1 MDLEG
6 ITLREVGERQI
17 LSSLAGKADDPPSA
31 LANPAATPDTEV
43 TPRRCVTQDTEVTPD
58 TDVTPDTEVTPDTDV
73 TPDTEVTRTRSLGV
87 GARLTAWLGGNA
99 TAGRAR
105 ERPARTLLGEAPRP
119 QPPGTCFPSHPRVQK
134 GLVDRPL
141 PAPAK
146 TISRETAPP
155 PPHPIG
161 RNRDPA
167 PSSAVPRPTRRRFHQ
182 PPISSL
188 QASRSSNSRRIPD
201 PPPPRCSQT
210 EGNTFSRT
218 AHAQAGAGGAG
229 AQAQKQAPP
238 QRSLTSWAG
247 CPRQQGESSLDFGG
261 IHRGQRTRKGHGAG
275 GNLERE
281 SGLHVGNRDDSNLY
295 INVKLKAAEEIG
307 IKATHIKLPRT
318 ATEAE
323 VLKYITSL
331 NEDHT
336 IHGFIVQLPLDS
348 ENPINTEAVV
358 NAIAPEKDVDGLT
371 NISAGK
377 LARGD
382 LNDCFIPCTPKG
394 CLELIKGTGVQI
406 AGRHAVVIGR
416 SKIVGAPMH
425 DLLLW
430 NHATVTTC
438 HSKTANLDKEVNKG
452 DILVVAVGQP
462 EMVKGEWIKPGAI
475 VIDCGINYVPDD
487 TKQSGRKVVGDVA
500 FSAAKERAGF
510 ITPVPGGVGPMTVAM
525 LMQSTVESA
534 KRFLEKF
541 KPGKWPIEHNK
552 LNLKTPVP
560 SDIDISRSCKPKS
573 ISKLA
578 QEIGLFSEEVELYGE
593 TKAKVLLSVLD
604 RLRQQPDGKYVVV
617 TGITPTPLGEGKST
631 TTIGLVQ
638 ALGAHLHEN
647 VFACVRQ
654 PSQGPT
660 FGIKG
665 GAAGGGYSQVIPM
678 EEFNLHLTGDI
689 HAITAANN
697 LVAAAIDARM
707 FHEQTQ
713 TDKALFN
720 RLVPSVN
727 GVRKFSDIQIRRLRR
742 LGIEKT
748 DPTTLTDEEINR
760 FARLDIDPETITWQ
774 RVLDTN
780 DRFLRKI
787 TIGQAPTEKGYTRTT
802 QFDISV
808 ASEIM
813 AVLALTSSLEDMR
826 ERLSKMVVASS
837 KKGEPISTEDL
848 GVSGALAVLM
858 KDAIKPNLMQTLEGT
873 PVFVHAGPFA
883 NIAHGNSSIIADR
896 IALKLVG
903 PEGFVVTEAGFGAD
917 IGMEKFFNI
926 KCRYSGL
933 RPHVVVLVATVR
945 ALKMH
950 GGGPTVTAGLP
961 LPKEYIEENLE
972 LVEKGFSNL
981 KKQIENARMFGV
993 PVVVAV
999 NAFKTDTE
1007 TELDLVSRL
1016 AREHG
1021 AFDAVKCTHWA
1032 EGGKGALALAQAV
1045 QKAAQAPSSFRL
1057 LYDLKLPVADKIRI
1071 IAQKIYGADDIELLP
1086 EAQLKAEVYTKQGFG
1101 HLPICMAKTHL
1112 SLSHNPEQKGVP
1124 TGFVLPI
1131 RDIRASVGAG
1141 FLYPLVG
1148 TMSTMPG
1155 LPTRPCFYDIDLDPV
1170 TEQVNGLF

>member
-1 MDLEG
+1 MAPAEILNGKE
-6 ITLREVGERQI
+6 ISAQI
-17 LSSLAGKADDPPSA
+17 RARLK
-31 LANPAATPDTEV
+31 NQ
-43 TPRRCVTQDTEVTPD
+43 VTQLKEEV
-58 TDVTPDTEVTPDTDV
+58 
-73 TPDTEVTRTRSLGV
+73 
-87 GARLTAWLGGNA
+87 
-99 TAGRAR
+99 
-105 ERPARTLLGEAPRP
+105 
-119 QPPGTCFPSHPRVQK
+119 PGFIP
-134 GLVDRPL
+134 GL
-141 PAPAK
+141 A
-146 TISRETAPP
+146 I
-155 PPHPIG
+155 
-161 RNRDPA
+161 
-167 PSSAVPRPTRRRFHQ
+167 
-182 PPISSL
+182 L
-188 QASRSSNSRRIPD
+188 QI
-201 PPPPRCSQT
+201 
-210 EGNTFSRT
+210 
-218 AHAQAGAGGAG
+218 
-229 AQAQKQAPP
+229 
-238 QRSLTSWAG
+238 
-247 CPRQQGESSLDFGG
+247 
-261 IHRGQRTRKGHGAG
+261 
-275 GNLERE
+275 
-281 SGLHVGNRDDSNLY
+281 GNRDDSNLY
-295 INVKLKAAEEIG
+295 IKVKLKAAEEIG

-318 ATEAE
+318 TTESE
-323 VLKYITSL
+323 VIKYITSL
-331 NEDHT
+331 NEDST
-336 IHGFIVQLPLDS
+336 IHGFLVQLPFDS
-348 ENPINTEAVV
+348 ENSINTEEVI

-371 NISAGK
+371 SISAGK

-394 CLELIKGTGVQI
+394 CLELIKETGVPI
-406 AGRHAVVIGR
+406 AGRHAVVVGR

-430 NHATVTTC
+430 NNATVTTC
-438 HSKTANLDKEVNKG
+438 HSKTANLNEEVNKG
-452 DILVVAVGQP
+452 DILVVATGQP

-487 TKQSGRKVVGDVA
+487 KTNGRKVVGDVA
-500 FSAAKERAGF
+500 YDEAKERASF

-541 KPGKWPIEHNK
+541 KPGKWMIEYNN

-560 SDIDISRSCKPKS
+560 R
-573 ISKLA
+573 
-578 QEIGLFSEEVELYGE
+578 
-593 TKAKVLLSVLD
+593 
-604 RLRQQPDGKYVVV
+604 
-617 TGITPTPLGEGKST
+617 ITPTPLGEGKST

-638 ALGAHLHEN
+638 ALGAHLYQN

-697 LVAAAIDARM
+697 LVAAAIDARI
-707 FHEQTQ
+707 FHELTQ

-727 GVRKFSDIQIRRLRR
+727 GVRKFSDIQIRRLKR

-787 TIGQAPTEKGYTRTT
+787 TIGQAPTEKGHTRTA

-813 AVLALTSSLEDMR
+813 AVLALTTSLEDMR
-826 ERLSKMVVASS
+826 ERLGKMVVASS
-837 KKGEPISTEDL
+837 KKGEPVSAEDL
-848 GVSGALAVLM
+848 GVSGALTVLM

-883 NIAHGNSSIIADR
+883 NIAHGNSSILADR

-961 LPKEYIEENLE
+961 LPKAYIEENLE

-981 KKQIENARMFGV
+981 KKQTENARMFGI

-1007 TELDLVSRL
+1007 AELDLISRL
-1016 AREHG
+1016 SREHG

-1045 QKAAQAPSSFRL
+1045 QRAAQAPSSFQL
-1057 LYDLKLPVADKIRI
+1057 LYDLKLPVEDKIRI

-1086 EAQLKAEVYTKQGFG
+1086 EAQHKAEVYTKQGFG
-1101 HLPICMAKTHL
+1101 NLPICMAKTHL

-1155 LPTRPCFYDIDLDPV
+1155 LPTRPCFYDIDLDPE

>member
-1 MDLEG
+1 MAPAEILNG
-6 ITLREVGERQI
+6 KVVSMQIRERLKNQ
-17 LSSLAGKADDPPSA
+17 
-31 LANPAATPDTEV
+31 
-43 TPRRCVTQDTEVTPD
+43 VTQMKNQVPGFTP
-58 TDVTPDTEVTPDTDV
+58 
-73 TPDTEVTRTRSLGV
+73 
-87 GARLTAWLGGNA
+87 
-99 TAGRAR
+99 
-105 ERPARTLLGEAPRP
+105 
-119 QPPGTCFPSHPRVQK
+119 
-134 GLVDRPL
+134 GL
-141 PAPAK
+141 A
-146 TISRETAPP
+146 I
-155 PPHPIG
+155 
-161 RNRDPA
+161 
-167 PSSAVPRPTRRRFHQ
+167 
-182 PPISSL
+182 L
-188 QASRSSNSRRIPD
+188 Q
-201 PPPPRCSQT
+201 
-210 EGNTFSRT
+210 
-218 AHAQAGAGGAG
+218 
-229 AQAQKQAPP
+229 
-238 QRSLTSWAG
+238 
-247 CPRQQGESSLDFGG
+247 
-261 IHRGQRTRKGHGAG
+261 
-275 GNLERE
+275 
-281 SGLHVGNRDDSNLY
+281 VGNRDDSNLY
-295 INVKLKAAEEIG
+295 INMKLKAADEIG

-318 ATEAE
+318 ATESE

-331 NEDHT
+331 NEDLT
-336 IHGFIVQLPLDS
+336 IHGLLVQLPLDS

-371 NISAGK
+371 DISAGK

-394 CLELIKGTGVQI
+394 CLELIRGTGIQI
-406 AGRHAVVIGR
+406 AGRHAVVVGR

-438 HSKTANLDKEVNKG
+438 HSKTANLDKEVNNG
-452 DILVVAVGQP
+452 DILVVAAGQP

-487 TKQSGRKVVGDVA
+487 SKPSGRKVVGDVA
-500 FSAAKERAGF
+500 YREAKERAGF

-525 LMQSTVESA
+525 LMQSTIESA

-541 KPGKWPIEHNK
+541 KSGKWRIEYNK

-560 SDIDISRSCKPKS
+560 SDIEISRSCKPKP
-573 ISKLA
+573 ISNLA
-578 QEIGLFSEEVELYGE
+578 REIGLFSEEVELYGKA
-593 TKAKVLLSVLD
+593 KAKVLLSVLD
-604 RLRQQPDGKYVVV
+604 RLKQQPDGKYVVV

-638 ALGAHLHEN
+638 ALGAHLHQDA
-647 VFACVRQ
+647 FACVRQ

-707 FHEQTQ
+707 FHELTQ

-720 RLVPSVN
+720 RLVPSIN
-727 GVRKFSDIQIRRLRR
+727 GVRKFSDIQIRRLQR
-742 LGIEKT
+742 LGIDKT
-748 DPTTLTDEEINR
+748 DPTTLTDEEISR

-903 PEGFVVTEAGFGAD
+903 PDGFVVTEAGFGAD

-926 KCRYSGL
+926 KCRYSNL

-950 GGGPTVTAGLP
+950 GGGPMVTAGLP
-961 LPKEYIEENLE
+961 LPKAYIEENLE

-981 KKQIENARMFGV
+981 RKQIENARMFGV

-999 NAFKTDTE
+999 NAFKTDAE

-1032 EGGKGALALAQAV
+1032 EGGKGAVALAQAL
-1045 QKAAQAPSSFRL
+1045 QRAAQAPSSFRL
-1057 LYDLKLPVADKIRI
+1057 LYDLKLPVEDKIRI

-1086 EAQLKAEVYTKQGFG
+1086 EAQHKAEVYTKQGFG
-1101 HLPICMAKTHL
+1101 NLPICMAKTHL

-1148 TMSTMPG
+1148 TIVHLREATLKVRPVCRPMVRSMGKWREVSSCFEELLKEIVRVSPEALFG
-1155 LPTRPCFYDIDLDPV
+1155 LNSYQHL
-1170 TEQVNGLF
+1170 

>member
-1 MDLEG
+1 MAPAG
-6 ITLREVGERQI
+6 ILNGKVVSAQIRERLKSQ
-17 LSSLAGKADDPPSA
+17 
-31 LANPAATPDTEV
+31 
-43 TPRRCVTQDTEVTPD
+43 VTQMKEQVPGFK
-58 TDVTPDTEVTPDTDV
+58 PG
-73 TPDTEVTRTRSLGV
+73 LAILQV
-87 GARLTAWLGGNA
+87 G
-99 TAGRAR
+99 
-105 ERPARTLLGEAPRP
+105 
-119 QPPGTCFPSHPRVQK
+119 
-134 GLVDRPL
+134 D
-141 PAPAK
+141 
-146 TISRETAPP
+146 
-155 PPHPIG
+155 
-161 RNRDPA
+161 
-167 PSSAVPRPTRRRFHQ
+167 
-182 PPISSL
+182 
-188 QASRSSNSRRIPD
+188 
-201 PPPPRCSQT
+201 
-210 EGNTFSRT
+210 
-218 AHAQAGAGGAG
+218 
-229 AQAQKQAPP
+229 
-238 QRSLTSWAG
+238 
-247 CPRQQGESSLDFGG
+247 
-261 IHRGQRTRKGHGAG
+261 
-275 GNLERE
+275 
-281 SGLHVGNRDDSNLY
+281 RDDSNLY

-318 ATEAE
+318 STESE
-323 VLKYITSL
+323 VLKYVISL
-331 NEDHT
+331 NEDST
-336 IHGFIVQLPLDS
+336 VHGFIVQLPLDS
-348 ENPINTEAVV
+348 ENSINTEAVI
-358 NAIAPEKDVDGLT
+358 NAITPDKDVDGLT
-371 NISAGK
+371 SISAGK

-394 CLELIKGTGVQI
+394 CLELIKETGVQI
-406 AGRHAVVIGR
+406 AGRHAVVVGR

-430 NHATVTTC
+430 NNATVTTC
-438 HSKTANLDKEVNKG
+438 HSKTADLDKEVNKG
-452 DILVVAVGQP
+452 DILVVATGQP
-462 EMVKGEWIKPGAI
+462 EMVKGEWIKPGAV

-487 TKQSGRKVVGDVA
+487 TKPNGRKVVGDVA
-500 FSAAKERAGF
+500 YNEAKERASF

-534 KRFLEKF
+534 QRFLQKF
-541 KPGKWPIEHNK
+541 QPGKWTIQYNK

-560 SDIDISRSCKPKS
+560 SDIDISRSCKPKPICS
-573 ISKLA
+573 LA
-578 QEIGLFSEEVELYGE
+578 REIGLLTEEVELYGD
-593 TKAKVLLSVLD
+593 TKAKVLLSALE
-604 RLRQQPDGKYVVV
+604 RLKHQPDGKYVVV

-638 ALGAHLHEN
+638 ALGAHLNQN

-707 FHEQTQ
+707 FHELTQ

-748 DPTTLTDEEINR
+748 DPTTLTDDEINR
-760 FARLDIDPETITWQ
+760 FVRLDIDPETITWQ

-787 TIGQAPTEKGYTRTT
+787 TIGQAPTEKGYTRTA

-826 ERLSKMVVASS
+826 ERLGKMVVASS
-837 KKGEPISTEDL
+837 KKGEPISAEDL
-848 GVSGALAVLM
+848 GVSGALTVLM

-903 PEGFVVTEAGFGAD
+903 PEVTEAGFGAD

-933 RPHVVVLVATVR
+933 QPHVVVLVATVR

-950 GGGPTVTAGLP
+950 GGGPTFAIVLQD
-961 LPKEYIEENLE
+961 LD

-981 KKQIENARMFGV
+981 RKQIENARMFGV
-993 PVVVAV
+993 PVVVAM
-999 NAFKTDTE
+999 NAFKTDTDA
-1007 TELDLVSRL
+1007 ELDLICRL
-1016 AREHG
+1016 SREHG

-1032 EGGKGALALAQAV
+1032 EGGRGALALAQAV
-1045 QKAAQAPSSFRL
+1045 QRASQAPSSFRL
-1057 LYDLKLPVADKIRI
+1057 LYDLKLPIEDKIRI
-1071 IAQKIYGADDIELLP
+1071 IAQKIYGADDVELLP
-1086 EAQLKAEVYTKQGFG
+1086 EAQNKAEVYTKQGFG
-1101 HLPICMAKTHL
+1101 NLPICMAKTHL

-1148 TMSTMPG
+1148 TVSGTHS
-1155 LPTRPCFYDIDLDPV
+1155 LP
-1170 TEQVNGLF
+1170 LF

>member
-1 MDLEG
+1 MAPAEILNG
-6 ITLREVGERQI
+6 KVVSAQIREKLKNQ
-17 LSSLAGKADDPPSA
+17 
-31 LANPAATPDTEV
+31 
-43 TPRRCVTQDTEVTPD
+43 VTQMKEQVPGFTPG
-58 TDVTPDTEVTPDTDV
+58 
-73 TPDTEVTRTRSLGV
+73 LAILQV
-87 GARLTAWLGGNA
+87 G
-99 TAGRAR
+99 
-105 ERPARTLLGEAPRP
+105 
-119 QPPGTCFPSHPRVQK
+119 
-134 GLVDRPL
+134 D
-141 PAPAK
+141 
-146 TISRETAPP
+146 
-155 PPHPIG
+155 
-161 RNRDPA
+161 
-167 PSSAVPRPTRRRFHQ
+167 
-182 PPISSL
+182 
-188 QASRSSNSRRIPD
+188 
-201 PPPPRCSQT
+201 
-210 EGNTFSRT
+210 
-218 AHAQAGAGGAG
+218 
-229 AQAQKQAPP
+229 
-238 QRSLTSWAG
+238 
-247 CPRQQGESSLDFGG
+247 
-261 IHRGQRTRKGHGAG
+261 
-275 GNLERE
+275 
-281 SGLHVGNRDDSNLY
+281 RDDSNLY

-318 ATEAE
+318 ATECE
-323 VLKYITSL
+323 VLRYVTSL
-331 NEDHT
+331 NEDPT
-336 IHGFIVQLPLDS
+336 VHGFIVQLPLDS

-358 NAIAPEKDVDGLT
+358 NAIVPEKDVDGLT
-371 NISAGK
+371 SISAGK

-382 LNDCFIPCTPKG
+382 LHDCFIPCTPKG
-394 CLELIKGTGVQI
+394 CLELIKETGVQI
-406 AGRHAVVIGR
+406 AGRRAVVVGR

-438 HSKTANLDKEVNKG
+438 HSKTANLGEEVNKG
-452 DILVVAVGQP
+452 DILVVATGQP

-475 VIDCGINYVPDD
+475 VIDCGINYIPDD
-487 TKQSGRKVVGDVA
+487 TKPNGKKVVGDVA
-500 FSAAKERAGF
+500 YNEAKERAGF

-541 KPGKWPIEHNK
+541 KPGKWTIQYNS

-560 SDIDISRSCKPKS
+560 SDIDISRSCKPKPIGS
-573 ISKLA
+573 LA
-578 QEIGLFSEEVELYGE
+578 REIGLLSEEVELYGE
-593 TKAKVLLSVLD
+593 TKAKVLLSALE
-604 RLRQQPDGKYVVV
+604 RLKHQPDGKYVVV

-638 ALGAHLHEN
+638 ALGAHLYQN

-707 FHEQTQ
+707 FHELTQ

-748 DPTTLTDEEINR
+748 DPTTLTDDEINR

-787 TIGQAPTEKGYTRTT
+787 TIGQSPTEKGHTRTA

-848 GVSGALAVLM
+848 GVSGALTVLM

-961 LPKEYIEENLE
+961 LPKAYIEENLE

-1007 TELDLVSRL
+1007 AELDLVGRL
-1016 AREHG
+1016 AKEHG

-1045 QKAAQAPSSFRL
+1045 QRAAQAPSSFQL
-1057 LYDLKLPVADKIRI
+1057 LYDLKLPVEDKIRI

-1086 EAQLKAEVYTKQGFG
+1086 EAQQKAEVYTKQGFG
-1101 HLPICMAKTHL
+1101 NLPVCMAKTHL
-1112 SLSHNPEQKGVP
+1112 SLSHDPERKGVP
-1124 TGFVLPI
+1124 AGFVLPI

-1155 LPTRPCFYDIDLDPV
+1155 LPTRPCFYDIDLDPE

>member
-1 MDLEG
+1 MAPAEILNG
-6 ITLREVGERQI
+6 KVVSTQI
-17 LSSLAGKADDPPSA
+17 
-31 LANPAATPDTEV
+31 
-43 TPRRCVTQDTEVTPD
+43 
-58 TDVTPDTEVTPDTDV
+58 
-73 TPDTEVTRTRSLGV
+73 
-87 GARLTAWLGGNA
+87 
-99 TAGRAR
+99 R
-105 ERPARTLLGEAPRP
+105 ERLKNQVTEMKE
-119 QPPGTCFPSHPRVQK
+119 QVPGFIP
-134 GLVDRPL
+134 GL
-141 PAPAK
+141 A
-146 TISRETAPP
+146 I
-155 PPHPIG
+155 
-161 RNRDPA
+161 
-167 PSSAVPRPTRRRFHQ
+167 
-182 PPISSL
+182 L
-188 QASRSSNSRRIPD
+188 Q
-201 PPPPRCSQT
+201 
-210 EGNTFSRT
+210 
-218 AHAQAGAGGAG
+218 
-229 AQAQKQAPP
+229 
-238 QRSLTSWAG
+238 
-247 CPRQQGESSLDFGG
+247 
-261 IHRGQRTRKGHGAG
+261 
-275 GNLERE
+275 
-281 SGLHVGNRDDSNLY
+281 VGDRDDSNLY
-295 INVKLKAAEEIG
+295 INMKLKAAEEIG

-318 ATEAE
+318 ATEHE
-323 VLKYITSL
+323 VLKHIMSL
-331 NEDHT
+331 NEDST
-336 IHGFIVQLPLDS
+336 VHGFIVQLPLDS
-348 ENPINTEAVV
+348 ENPMNTETVV
-358 NAIAPEKDVDGLT
+358 NALAPEKDVDGLT
-371 NISAGK
+371 SINAGK

-382 LNDCFIPCTPKG
+382 LNDCFIPCTPRG
-394 CLELIKGTGVQI
+394 CLELIKKTGVQI
-406 AGRHAVVIGR
+406 AGRHAVVVGR

-430 NHATVTTC
+430 NNATVTTC

-452 DILVVAVGQP
+452 DIVVVAVGQP
-462 EMVKGEWIKPGAI
+462 ELVKGEWIKPGAI

-487 TKQSGRKVVGDVA
+487 TKPNGRKVVGDVA
-500 FSAAKERAGF
+500 YDEAKERAGF
-510 ITPVPGGVGPMTVAM
+510 ITPVPGGIGPMTVAM

-534 KRFLEKF
+534 KHFLEKF
-541 KPGKWPIEHNK
+541 NPGKWAIQYNK

-560 SDIDISRSCKPKS
+560 SDIDISRSCKPKP
-573 ISKLA
+573 IGNLA
-578 QEIGLFSEEVELYGE
+578 REIGLLSGEVEMYGQ
-593 TKAKVLLSVLD
+593 TKAKVLLSALE
-604 RLRQQPDGKYVVV
+604 RLKHQPDGKYVVV

-638 ALGAHLHEN
+638 ALGAHLYQN

-697 LVAAAIDARM
+697 LVAAAIDARI
-707 FHEQTQ
+707 FHELTQ

-787 TIGQAPTEKGYTRTT
+787 TIGQAPTEKGHTRMT

-826 ERLSKMVVASS
+826 ERLSRMVVASS
-837 KKGEPISTEDL
+837 KKGEPISAEDL
-848 GVSGALAVLM
+848 GVSGALTVLM
-858 KDAIKPNLMQTLEGT
+858 KDAIKPNLMQTLEVSRVT
-873 PVFVHAGPFA
+873 PAFLHQHPLSRVSHGP
-883 NIAHGNSSIIADR
+883 
-896 IALKLVG
+896 ALERHSYSCFFLSLT
-903 PEGFVVTEAGFGAD
+903 VTEAGFGAD

-961 LPKEYIEENLE
+961 LPKAYIEENLE

-1007 TELDLVSRL
+1007 AELDLIRHL

-1045 QKAAQAPSSFRL
+1045 QRAAQVPSSFQL
-1057 LYDLKLPVADKIRI
+1057 LYDLKLTVEDKIRI

-1086 EAQLKAEVYTKQGFG
+1086 EAQHKAEVYTKQGFG
-1101 HLPICMAKTHL
+1101 NLPICMAKTHL
-1112 SLSHNPEQKGVP
+1112 SLSHNPELKGVP

-1155 LPTRPCFYDIDLDPV
+1155 LPTRPCFYDIDLDPE

>member
-1 MDLEG
+1 PRSG
-6 ITLREVGERQI
+6 QGRRRSIPKHVGWAVLLGCRGTGTSILVVSIVGSGLIKAMAPAEILNGKEISAQI
-17 LSSLAGKADDPPSA
+17 RARLK
-31 LANPAATPDTEV
+31 NQ
-43 TPRRCVTQDTEVTPD
+43 VTQLKEEV
-58 TDVTPDTEVTPDTDV
+58 
-73 TPDTEVTRTRSLGV
+73 
-87 GARLTAWLGGNA
+87 
-99 TAGRAR
+99 
-105 ERPARTLLGEAPRP
+105 
-119 QPPGTCFPSHPRVQK
+119 PGFIP
-134 GLVDRPL
+134 GL
-141 PAPAK
+141 A
-146 TISRETAPP
+146 I
-155 PPHPIG
+155 
-161 RNRDPA
+161 
-167 PSSAVPRPTRRRFHQ
+167 
-182 PPISSL
+182 L
-188 QASRSSNSRRIPD
+188 QI
-201 PPPPRCSQT
+201 
-210 EGNTFSRT
+210 
-218 AHAQAGAGGAG
+218 
-229 AQAQKQAPP
+229 
-238 QRSLTSWAG
+238 
-247 CPRQQGESSLDFGG
+247 
-261 IHRGQRTRKGHGAG
+261 
-275 GNLERE
+275 
-281 SGLHVGNRDDSNLY
+281 GNRDDSNLY
-295 INVKLKAAEEIG
+295 IKVKLKAAEEIG

-318 ATEAE
+318 TTESE
-323 VLKYITSL
+323 VIKYITSL
-331 NEDHT
+331 NEDST
-336 IHGFIVQLPLDS
+336 IHGFLVQLPFDS
-348 ENPINTEAVV
+348 ENSINTEEVI

-371 NISAGK
+371 SISAGK

-394 CLELIKGTGVQI
+394 CLELIKETGVPI
-406 AGRHAVVIGR
+406 AGRHAVVVGR

-430 NHATVTTC
+430 NNATVTTC
-438 HSKTANLDKEVNKG
+438 HSKTANLNEEVNKG
-452 DILVVAVGQP
+452 DILVVATGQP

-487 TKQSGRKVVGDVA
+487 KTNGRKVVGDVA
-500 FSAAKERAGF
+500 YDEAKERASF

-525 LMQSTVESA
+525 LIFYKSSENA

-541 KPGKWPIEHNK
+541 KPGKWMIEYNN

-560 SDIDISRSCKPKS
+560 SDIDISRSCKLKP
-573 ISKLA
+573 IGKLA
-578 QEIGLFSEEVELYGE
+578 REIGLLSEEVELYGE
-593 TKAKVLLSVLD
+593 TKAKVLLSALE
-604 RLRQQPDGKYVVV
+604 RLRHRPDGKYVVV

-638 ALGAHLHEN
+638 ALGAHLYQN

-665 GAAGGGYSQVIPM
+665 TSETGPW
-678 EEFNLHLTGDI
+678 FNLHLTGDI

-697 LVAAAIDARM
+697 LVAAAIDARI
-707 FHEQTQ
+707 FHELTQ

-727 GVRKFSDIQIRRLRR
+727 GVRKFSDIQIRRLKK

-774 RVLDTN
+774 RGTREDHDWT
-780 DRFLRKI
+780 
-787 TIGQAPTEKGYTRTT
+787 APTEKGHTRTA

-813 AVLALTSSLEDMR
+813 AVL
-826 ERLSKMVVASS
+826 RLGKMVVASS
-837 KKGEPISTEDL
+837 KKGEPVSAEDL
-848 GVSGALAVLM
+848 GVSGALTVLM

-883 NIAHGNSSIIADR
+883 NIAHGNSSILADR

-961 LPKEYIEENLE
+961 LPKAYIEENLE

-981 KKQIENARMFGV
+981 KKQIENARMFGI

-1007 TELDLVSRL
+1007 AELDLISRL
-1016 AREHG
+1016 SREHG

-1045 QKAAQAPSSFRL
+1045 QRAAQAPSSFQL
-1057 LYDLKLPVADKIRI
+1057 LYDLKLPVEDKIRI

-1086 EAQLKAEVYTKQGFG
+1086 EAQHKAEVYTKQGFG
-1101 HLPICMAKTHL
+1101 NLPICMAKTHL

-1148 TMSTMPG
+1148 TI
-1155 LPTRPCFYDIDLDPV
+1155 LIHLQEAALKVWPV
-1170 TEQVNGLF
+1170 SIQAHWELGSIRKPREVSPLGVFPEVIFSLNSHHV